1 MTLATATRPQG
12 LDEAARAV
20 LFSDA
25 HTVHTFTDEPVT
37 DAQLSEIW
45 DLAKWGPS
53 AANFQPLRVLYVQS
67 PDARRRLVSH
77 LNEGNQAKTLAAPA
91 VAVLAVDTRFHE
103 HIPYVMPPKADMK
116 DVFEANPAMRA
127 PFAEFSGSIQ
137 AGYFILA
144 VRAAGLAAGPMGG
157 FDKAGVDAEFFA
169 DGRLK
174 SILVVNIGH
183 PAAENAHH
191 PRQPR
196 LDPADVL
203 AWA

>member
-1 MTLATATRPQG
+1 MTLATDTRSQG
-12 LDEAARAV
+12 LDESARAV
-20 LFSDA
+20 LFGDA

-37 DAQLSEIW
+37 DEQLTEIW

-67 PDARRRLVSH
+67 AEGRRRLVEH

-103 HIPYVMPPKADMK
+103 HIPYVMPPKAQMK
-116 DVFEANPAMRA
+116 EMFEANPDLRG

-157 FDKAGVDAEFFA
+157 FDKAGMDAEFFA

-183 PAAENAHH
+183 AAAENAHH

-196 LDPADVL
+196 LDPAEVL
-203 AWA
+203 TWA